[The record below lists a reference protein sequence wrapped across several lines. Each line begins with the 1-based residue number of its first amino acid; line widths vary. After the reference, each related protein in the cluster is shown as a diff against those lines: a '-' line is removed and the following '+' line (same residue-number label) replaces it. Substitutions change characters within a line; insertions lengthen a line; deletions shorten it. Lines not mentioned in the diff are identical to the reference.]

1 MQIETGLILGLMVVW
16 GILYSLK
23 RIFNI
28 IDFKIRHKEI
38 PQTIVSG
45 KREEKNKSNYKDD
58 LDKTLEL
65 SEMWK

>member
-1 MQIETGLILGLMVVW
+1 MNIETGLILGLMVGY

-38 PQTIVSG
+38 PQIIVSG
-45 KREEKNKSNYKDD
+45 TREEKNKSNYKDD

>member
-1 MQIETGLILGLMVVW
+1 MVGY

-38 PQTIVSG
+38 PQTILSG
-45 KREEKNKSNYKDD
+45 TREEKNKSNYKYD

-65 SEMWK
+65 SEIWK